1 MVKHIVMWRMK
12 PEVTQEQI
20 AEMKAQLEGLKGK
33 IDELIDIEVGIDFQ
47 RKEASS
53 DVSLYSVFN
62 DEAGLQ
68 AYAIHPEH
76 LKVVDFV
83 KPLVAER
90 RVVDYNG

>member
-12 PEVTQEQI
+12 PEVTEEQI

-33 IDELIDIEVGIDFQ
+33 IAELIDIEVGIDFQ

-53 DVSLYSVFN
+53 DVSLFSVFN
-62 DEAGLQ
+62 DEAGLN

-90 RVVDYNG
+90 RVVDYHC

>member
-12 PEVTQEQI
+12 PEVTKEQI

-33 IDELIDIEVGIDFQ
+33 ISELIEIEVGVDFQ

-62 DEAGLQ
+62 DEAGLNTYQ
-68 AYAIHPEH
+68 SHPLHVEVG
-76 LKVVDFV
+76 KYI

-90 RVVDYNG
+90 RAVDYHD